1 MILDYY
7 KLAEQPFGVTPDPR
21 FLYLSAT
28 HREAMASATQGL
40 QAGRGFGAL
49 IAPPGMGKTTILF
62 DFLNK
67 LRGRAKTVFLFQAQ
81 HSPQGLLRNI
91 LEDLE
96 IEEDANDC
104 AAMQRKLH
112 EYLVN
117 EFRQGRKLVVVLDE
131 AQNLDDTVL
140 EMVRMLSNFETSR
153 EKLMHLILSGQPSL
167 AEKLASPHLT
177 QLRQRVSIVARLEPF
192 SDDDTRLYIDHR
204 LRVAG
209 FDFKTSM
216 FSDEALAMIA
226 RYSGGIPRNINNI
239 CFNAMCIGCADQQK
253 TINTA
258 TIGEV
263 VSDLDLDRLFAT
275 STPNMVTQVPEPAPR
290 LSLEAPSREMTRP
303 RTWARRWGL
312 VAALAALT
320 VLTVLSF
327 TRMGSHAA
335 GVPSPPDSRPAKNV
349 QVPLQEGLGAQTNQ
363 QPVLAKVA
371 KSVFDGPATKS
382 VVVKPEQ
389 TLCKISIQVFGKCDE
404 ANLARFRKANPT
416 VTNTDHI
423 EVGQTIRIPDS
434 PESQLFNAAAQVP
447 TAATSEMEKR

>member
-67 LRGRAKTVFLFQAQ
+67 LRGRAQTVFLFQAQ
-81 HSPQGLLRNI
+81 YSPQGLLRNI

-96 IEEDANDC
+96 IEEDANNC
-104 AAMQRKLH
+104 AAMQRKLN

-117 EFRQGRKLVVVLDE
+117 ECRQGRKLVVVLDE

-140 EMVRMLSNFETSR
+140 EMARMLSNFETSR
-153 EKLMHLILSGQPSL
+153 EKFMHLILSGQPSL

-209 FDFKTSM
+209 FDFKTPM

-239 CFNAMCIGCADQQK
+239 CFNAMCIGCADHQR

-258 TIGEV
+258 TIREV

-275 STPNMVTQVPEPAPR
+275 PTSVRQLPESVPR
-290 LSLEAPSREMTRP
+290 LSLEAPSREMTRL

-320 VLTVLSF
+320 VFSF
-327 TRMGSHAA
+327 TRLGSHAA
-335 GVPSPPDSRPAKNV
+335 GVPSQPDTRPVRNI
-349 QVPLQEGLGAQTNQ
+349 QVPVQESLDAQTNQ

-371 KSVFDGPATKS
+371 ESVFDGSETTS
-382 VVVKPEQ
+382 VVVKPDQ
-389 TLCKISIQVFGKCDE
+389 TLCEISIQVFGKCDE
-404 ANLARFRKANPT
+404 ANLARFRKVNPN
-416 VTNTDHI
+416 VTNADHI
-423 EVGQTIRIPDS
+423 EVGQTIRIPGS
-434 PESQLFNAAAQVP
+434 PKSKLFNAAAQVP
-447 TAATSEMEKR
+447 SAATSEMEKR

>member
-1 MILDYY
+1 MCLDYS
-7 KLAEQPFGVTPDPR
+7 KLVELPFGVTPDPR

-28 HREAMASATQGL
+28 HREAMASVTQGL

-81 HSPQGLLRNI
+81 YSPQGLLRNI

-96 IEEDANDC
+96 IEEDTNDC
-104 AAMQRKLH
+104 AAMQRKLN

-153 EKLMHLILSGQPSL
+153 EKFIHLILSGQPSL
-167 AEKLASPHLT
+167 AEKLASPRLT
-177 QLRQRVSIVARLEPF
+177 QLRQRLSIVARLEPF

-239 CFNAMCIGCADQQK
+239 CFNAMCIGCADQQR

-258 TIGEV
+258 TIREV

-275 STPNMVTQVPEPAPR
+275 PTTVTQVPESLARLPR
-290 LSLEAPSREMTRP
+290 LSLEASSREMTRLQ
-303 RTWARRWGL
+303 TWGRRSGF
-312 VAALAALT
+312 VAALAA
-320 VLTVLSF
+320 LTVLSF

-335 GVPSPPDSRPAKNV
+335 GIPSPPDTRPVTNIE
-349 QVPLQEGLGAQTNQ
+349 VPLQEGLAAQTSQ

-371 KSVFDGPATKS
+371 ESVFDGSATKS
-382 VVVKPEQ
+382 VVVEPEQ
-389 TLCKISIQVFGKCDE
+389 TLCEISVQVFGKCDE
-404 ANLARFRKANPT
+404 VNLARFREANPT

-423 EVGQTIRIPDS
+423 EVGQTIRIPGS
-434 PESQLFNAAAQVP
+434 PQSQLFHPAAQAP
-447 TAATSEMEKR
+447 NAATSEMEKR